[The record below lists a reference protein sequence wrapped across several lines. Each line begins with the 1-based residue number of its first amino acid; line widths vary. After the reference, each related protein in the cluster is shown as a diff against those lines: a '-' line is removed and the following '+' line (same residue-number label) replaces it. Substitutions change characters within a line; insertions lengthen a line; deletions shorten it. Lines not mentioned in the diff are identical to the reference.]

1 MLSSNS
7 VFALLV
13 NIPTGIASSEVVLK
27 IFVITVG
34 IKNYKSAVKKR
45 KKA

>member
-7 VFALLV
+7 VFALV
-13 NIPTGIASSEVVLK
+13 FNIPTGIGSSEVGLK

-34 IKNYKSAVKKR
+34 IKS
-45 KKA
+45 